1 MSDESLEGLR
11 TRIAAQDRIV
21 LDAVNERLR
30 LVAELRRQKERKA
43 IGFHDPEQERRLLER
58 LVNDNDGP
66 LSPDGVLALFEEIL
80 ALAKRE
86 LGELG

>member
-30 LVAELRRQKERKA
+30 LVAELRRHKERQA
-43 IGFHDPEQERRLLER
+43 IGFHDLEQERRLLER

-66 LSPDGVLALFEEIL
+66 LSPDGVRALFEEIL
-80 ALAKRE
+80 ALVKRE